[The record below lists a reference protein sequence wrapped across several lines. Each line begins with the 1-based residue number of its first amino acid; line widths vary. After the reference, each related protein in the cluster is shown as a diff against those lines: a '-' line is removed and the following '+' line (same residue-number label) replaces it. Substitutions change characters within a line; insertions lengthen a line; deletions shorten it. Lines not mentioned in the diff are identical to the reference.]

1 MSEDPYRSSDSQITP
16 AGNIDRLERI
26 HSRTRNIFWLSFII
40 GLLLGIFLPLLGYYI
55 PQDDAAENDRKR
67 ELLQV
72 AIRIA
77 NLIFSLCVPAGIT
90 LIGTSIAL
98 WRKERKQKSSDA

>member
-1 MSEDPYRSSDSQITP
+1 MTEDPYRSSDSQITP

-72 AIRIA
+72 AIKTA
-77 NLIFSLCVPAGIT
+77 NLIFCLCIPAGIVF
-90 LIGTSIAL
+90 IGTSIAL
-98 WRKERKQKSSDA
+98 RRKAKKPKPS